1 MKYKKVLV
9 TGGAGCIGIQ
19 VCNQLIKRGI
29 DVVLYDL
36 SEQISLTE
44 KFLDKKIILKHGSIM
59 DRTSLRDSI
68 IGCDA
73 VIHLAAHLGVM
84 RTESNKLRCLEIN
97 IECTNN
103 VLEAVV
109 NYKNVKKLVFASSSE
124 VYGEP
129 LTNPIKEDAV
139 TQGRTLYAVSKLA
152 G

>member
-97 IECTNN
+97 IEGT
-103 VLEAVV
+103 
-109 NYKNVKKLVFASSSE
+109 KNLIRTVRASGYS
-124 VYGEP
+124 
-129 LTNPIKEDAV
+129 LDND
-139 TQGRTLYAVSKLA
+139 
-152 G
+152 